1 MVVSS
6 PGGGQPPRDDPA
18 GPGLDADRRE
28 PTMTLTGWR
37 RFVDAPAARFE
48 LLPEERWAAL
58 AGPVKEAYDEAR
70 LNYHSEMI
78 IVATSTIREVARQG
92 RLLTLL
98 NRREIGAR
106 RGLIVSGQQTTG
118 KTTALKQLG
127 RTHEL
132 MVRQRYPSRLADR
145 IPVVYVTTPP
155 KGSPRK
161 LAMEFARFLGLPPA
175 KRGYNTT
182 DIADAVC
189 QIMLETRVDL
199 VLVDELHNLNLAT
212 AAGEDMSDHLKYF
225 TEHLPATFAYAGID
239 VERRVFT
246 GVRGKQIAGRCVL
259 INTGPFPCD
268 AEWKGLVATLESAL
282 RLHRHQPGSLTR
294 HARYLHHRT
303 GGMIGSLSHLV
314 RAAAQL
320 AILEGDE
327 AITRKL
333 MDTIPVD
340 HAAESGQ
347 HGAA

>member
-1 MVVSS
+1 MVVTS
-6 PGGGQPPRDDPA
+6 PGPDDGEPPDRTGPDD
-18 GPGLDADRRE
+18 GRRE
-28 PTMTLTGWR
+28 PTMTVAGWR
-37 RFVDAPAARFE
+37 QFVDAPPPSFE
-48 LLPEERWAAL
+48 LLPGGQWEAL
-58 AGPVKEAYDEAR
+58 AGQDRAEYDDAR
-70 LNYHSEMI
+70 ISYHSEMI
-78 IVATSTIREVARQG
+78 IVATSAVREITRQG

-98 NRREIGAR
+98 NRRETGAR
-106 RGLIVSGQQTTG
+106 RGLIISGQQTTG

-132 MVRQRYPSRLADR
+132 MTRERYPSRSGDR

-161 LAMEFARFLGLPPA
+161 LAMEFARFLGLPPVR
-175 KRGYNTT
+175 RGYNTT

-189 QIMLETRVDL
+189 QVMLEARVDL
-199 VLVDELHNLNLAT
+199 VLVDEIHNLNLAT

-225 TEHLPATFAYAGID
+225 TEHLPATFAYAGMD
-239 VERRVFT
+239 LERRLFT

-259 INTGPFPCD
+259 VSTGAYPCN
-268 AEWKGLVATLESAL
+268 AEWKGLVATMETAL
-282 RLHRHQPGSLTR
+282 RLHRHEPGSLT
-294 HARYLHHRT
+294 HSARYLHGRT
-303 GGMIGSLSHLV
+303 SGMIGSLSHLV

-333 MDTIPVD
+333 LDSIPVD
-340 HAAESGQ
+340 YAAESGR